1 MQTTKDKILAA
12 VVSYIKEGM
21 TDQISLAKIAND
33 AVIGKST
40 VYEYFKSKEEMIEE
54 TYQYL
59 LSTYE
64 SILLK
69 DLEDMSFKGAFIE
82 QLERNLIVMEDAATI
97 MDMLMNHHAEQFY
110 KFGKSLE
117 PQVLELQQKIKKR
130 FEDIL
135 YLGVVEG
142 VILKRIPKPYDG
154 YVIQAIMTGL
164 LFQYVN
170 HKMEISRDQLLELIY
185 QEVLRRIK
193 T

>member
-82 QLERNLIVMEDAATI
+82 QLERNLVVMEDAASI

-117 PQVLELQQKIKKR
+117 PKVLELQQKIKKR

-142 VILKRIPKPYDG
+142 VILPRIPKPYDG

-170 HKMEISRDQLLELIY
+170 HKMDINREQLLELIY
-185 QEVLRRIK
+185 EEVLRRIQS
-193 T
+193 

>member
-12 VVSYIKEGM
+12 VVNYIKEGM
-21 TDQISLAKIAND
+21 TDQISLAKIASD
-33 AVIGKST
+33 AEIGKST

-59 LSTYE
+59 LSQYE
-64 SILLK
+64 SILMK

-82 QLERNLIVMEDAATI
+82 QLERNLIVMEDAASI
-97 MDMLMNHHAEQFY
+97 MELLMNHHAEQFY

-117 PQVLELQQKIKKR
+117 PKVMELQLKIKKR

-142 VILKRIPKPYDG
+142 VIEPRLPKPYDG

-170 HKMEISRDQLLELIY
+170 HRMEISRDHLLELIY
-185 QEVLRRIK
+185 DEVLRRIK
-193 T
+193 Q

>member
-82 QLERNLIVMEDAATI
+82 QLERNLVVMEDAASI

-117 PQVLELQQKIKKR
+117 PKVLELQQKIKKR

-170 HKMEISRDQLLELIY
+170 HKMEISREQLLELIY
-185 QEVLRRIK
+185 EEVLRRIK

>member
-12 VVSYIKEGM
+12 VVNYIKEGM
-21 TDQISLAKIAND
+21 TDQISLAKIASD
-33 AVIGKST
+33 AEIGKST

-59 LSTYE
+59 LSQYE
-64 SILLK
+64 SILMK

-82 QLERNLIVMEDAATI
+82 QLERNLIVMEDAASI
-97 MDMLMNHHAEQFY
+97 MELLMNHHAEQFY

-117 PQVLELQQKIKKR
+117 PKVLELQLKIKKR

-142 VILKRIPKPYDG
+142 VIEPRLPKPYDG

-170 HKMEISRDQLLELIY
+170 HRMEISRDHLLELIY
-185 QEVLRRIK
+185 DEVLRRIK
-193 T
+193 Q